1 VDAKVNDIVDIYCGE
16 GFALV
21 NEAKHNGLPY
31 YPKEIS
37 SLKQYSESETIKS
50 MDLIHESKWRKY
62 LIDSE
67 EYRDI
72 QPFIEVARM
81 PF

>member
-1 VDAKVNDIVDIYCGE
+1 MDAKVNDIVDIYCGE

-37 SLKQYSESETIKS
+37 SLKQYSES
-50 MDLIHESKWRKY
+50 
-62 LIDSE
+62 
-67 EYRDI
+67 
-72 QPFIEVARM
+72 
-81 PF
+81 